1 MWDTRAAAPLNL
13 VHFGYGFGA
22 IFANLLVRPFLKN
35 KNLHVNTTI
44 SLSLNST
51 LSTSIS
57 APLNSNIRVPYLITA
72 TLCFLIGI
80 GHFIFLLREKN
91 HKKVKIQEQK
101 ASDIFLETINDFSFP
116 VYLI

>member
-1 MWDTRAAAPLNL
+1 MWDNRAAAPLNL

-22 IFANLLVRPFLKN
+22 IFANLLVRPFLNKKN
-35 KNLHVNTTI
+35 SHVNTTI

-57 APLNSNIRVPYLITA
+57 APLNSDIRVPYLITA
-72 TLCFLIGI
+72 ALCLVIGI

-91 HKKVKIQEQK
+91 HRKVKIEEQK
-101 ASDIFLETINDFSFP
+101 VSHIFFTNTFSFP
-116 VYLI
+116 LF